1 MPASITD
8 KYKRMMLDDLWRS
21 FHNLDA
27 TSLGDSD
34 FYHIGIGRSEEWAI
48 DETPPTPGGDLE
60 TSSAYQSGLQAVK
73 QVADLSYVVPRYN
86 WSAGSIY
93 TAWSNSNHS
102 ETTVGALQDIAG
114 SYYVITE
121 EQNVYV
127 CLQQGKTDEGV
138 VRNSIYKPDQVTA
151 KPFEAG
157 PDGYLWKFL
166 YNVGV
171 YNARRYLTSE
181 WIPVERIED
190 SSLGGPGYGSLS
202 ASRLA
207 QVINQEVATPGQI
220 MGIKVEDG
228 GTGYTSLNPPAVVI
242 NNPKTRNSNEEAKAY
257 ARVNTAGEVFQ
268 IILKD
273 SQNADSYSLGAN
285 YDNRTYITFTG
296 GTGSGVKATPE
307 VYLDSGG
314 MAHDPRNDLN
324 ASALMY
330 GARIVGNEFHT
341 FSTGNDFRQVG
352 LIRNLTRDSVN
363 DSAYVGNAADGDF
376 KALRGNALRKI
387 YVGAGIDASLAGLD
401 NTVTGLFSGA
411 VAFLDYY
418 TSYIDSDCCDSALN
432 TTHNVLYVHQN
443 AETGFKKFQK
453 NETVE
458 LSDAA
463 GVATIIAHADSD
475 MPAMRWAEV
484 DAFSG
489 EVLYVDNRV
498 PIDRDEEQT
507 EDIKIVIDL

>member
-8 KYKRMMLDDLWRS
+8 KYKRLMLDGLWRS
-21 FHNLDA
+21 FHNIGVNS
-27 TSLGDSD
+27 TGDSD
-34 FYHIGIGRSEEWAI
+34 FHYIGIGRSEQWPT
-48 DETPPTPGGDLE
+48 DETPPVPGGDLE
-60 TSSAYQSGLQAVK
+60 TTSAFQSGLQGVK
-73 QVADLSYVVPRYN
+73 RVIDLSYVVPRYN
-86 WSAGSIY
+86 WSAGSTY
-93 TAWSNSNHS
+93 TAWSNDNHS

-138 VRNSIYKPDQVTA
+138 VRNSIYKPDQITA

-157 PDGYLWKFL
+157 PDGYVWKFL

-190 SSLGGPGYGSLS
+190 STLGGPDYGSLS

-207 QVINQEVATPGQI
+207 QLINQEVSVPGQV
-220 MGIKVEDG
+220 MGIRVDEG
-228 GTGYTSLNPPAVVI
+228 GSGYSSLNPPTVVV
-242 NNPKTRNSNEEAKAY
+242 NNPVTRDSAEEAKAY
-257 ARVNTAGEVFQ
+257 ARVNSAGEVFQ
-268 IILKD
+268 VVLKD
-273 SQNADSYSLGAN
+273 SRNADSYSLGTN
-285 YDNRTYITFTG
+285 YDHRTYITFTG
-296 GTGSGVKATPE
+296 GTGSGAKATPE

-324 ASALMY
+324 ASSLMY
-330 GARIVGNEFHT
+330 TTRIVGTEYEI
-341 FSTGNDFRQVG
+341 FSVGNDFRQVG
-352 LIRNLTRDSVN
+352 LIRNPMKDSVN
-363 DSAYVGNAADGDF
+363 DSAYAGSLADQSF
-376 KALRGNALRKI
+376 KELRGNALRKI
-387 YVGAGIDASLAGLD
+387 YVGAGIDKNLADLD
-401 NTVTGLFSGA
+401 NTVTGVSSGA

-418 TSYIDSDCCDSALN
+418 KSYIDSDCCDSALN
-432 TTHNVLYVHQN
+432 TSHNVLYVHQN
-443 AETGFKKFQK
+443 SETGYKKFQK
-453 NETVE
+453 NEVVE

-463 GVATIIAHADSD
+463 GAATIIAHADSD
-475 MPAMRWAEV
+475 MPAMRWSDI

-489 EVLYVDNRV
+489 DILYVDNRV
-498 PIDRDEEQT
+498 PIDRDEDQT